1 MNALGMLVD
10 LSHVGPKTSRDAILH
25 SAKPVAYTHCAPSSM
40 LEHPRN
46 KTDDELRFIVDRGGF
61 VGYAT
66 YPPFM
71 PQGPDSTVE
80 HCVETL
86 EFLVNLVGEDSVGIG
101 TDFTQGQDAAFFDW
115 LSSDKGTGRRLI
127 PQRPGGVT
135 VMPEGLR
142 TIGEFPNLTRTMLA
156 RGWPEETI
164 RKVMGENWLGFLKE
178 VWGIMPF
185 NGFEGAR
192 NFEELGSQIQ
202 AAVAREV
209 NFDRF
214 NVGLLDLDAY
224 EFIDAYVYGRN
235 VPGRQTGHR
244 RTLKGTVV
252 EAALA
257 SGGVFAGSDDVEAMV
272 SRFPD
277 LDRYT
282 KAASK
287 P

>member
-1 MNALGMLVD
+1 
-10 LSHVGPKTSRDAILH
+10 
-25 SAKPVAYTHCAPSSM
+25 
-40 LEHPRN
+40 
-46 KTDDELRFIVDRGGF
+46 
-61 VGYAT
+61 
-66 YPPFM
+66 
-71 PQGPDSTVE
+71 
-80 HCVETL
+80 
-86 EFLVNLVGEDSVGIG
+86 
-101 TDFTQGQDAAFFDW
+101 
-115 LSSDKGTGRRLI
+115 
-127 PQRPGGVT
+127 
-135 VMPEGLR
+135 
-142 TIGEFPNLTRTMLA
+142 
-156 RGWPEETI
+156 
-164 RKVMGENWLGFLKE
+164 
-178 VWGIMPF
+178 MPF
-185 NGFEGAR
+185 NEFEGAR

-272 SRFPD
+272 SRFPGFRPVYESGIKAMAATVICD
-277 LDRYT
+277 GEEHIASLVVGSGNPQAFTAATIASMRLVGDRALSHL
-282 KAASK
+282 KRLS

>member
-1 MNALGMLVD
+1 
-10 LSHVGPKTSRDAILH
+10 
-25 SAKPVAYTHCAPSSM
+25 
-40 LEHPRN
+40 
-46 KTDDELRFIVDRGGF
+46 
-61 VGYAT
+61 
-66 YPPFM
+66 
-71 PQGPDSTVE
+71 
-80 HCVETL
+80 
-86 EFLVNLVGEDSVGIG
+86 
-101 TDFTQGQDAAFFDW
+101 
-115 LSSDKGTGRRLI
+115 
-127 PQRPGGVT
+127 
-135 VMPEGLR
+135 
-142 TIGEFPNLTRTMLA
+142 
-156 RGWPEETI
+156 
-164 RKVMGENWLGFLKE
+164 
-178 VWGIMPF
+178 MPF

-202 AAVAREV
+202 AAVACEV

-272 SRFPD
+272 SRFPGFRPVYESGIKAMAATVICD
-277 LDRYT
+277 GEEHIASLVVGSGNPQAFTAATIASMRLVGDRALSHL
-282 KAASK
+282 KRLS